1 MSGPRN
7 QLERVH
13 ADRRLVEDFC
23 AAVSRL
29 MIDGVT
35 LSAESPHGLI
45 DSVKVTARMGDWKWS
60 REFPIEELRHSDP
73 ILLAEVGVYRPVRQ
87 AIAELAKEQK
97 GAAAVAWSRGDR
109 T

>member
-23 AAVSRL
+23 AAVSRI
-29 MIDGVT
+29 MIEGVT
-35 LSAESPHGLI
+35 LSAENPHGLLG
-45 DSVKVTARMGDWKWS
+45 SVKVVARAGDWTWS
-60 REFPIEELRHSDP
+60 QEFPIEELRHSDP
-73 ILLAEVGVYRPVRQ
+73 ILLAEVVIYRPIKL
-87 AIAELAKEQK
+87 AIEELAKEQRD
-97 GAAAVAWSRGDR
+97 AAGIAWRDR